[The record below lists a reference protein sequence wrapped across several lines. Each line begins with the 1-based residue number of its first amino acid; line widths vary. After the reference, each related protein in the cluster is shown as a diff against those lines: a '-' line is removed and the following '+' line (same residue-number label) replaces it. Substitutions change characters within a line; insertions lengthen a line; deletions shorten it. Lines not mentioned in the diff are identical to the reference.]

1 MSHTLTIRKQCAAP
15 IFADAWRRFGLALA
29 LQSLFSFAYAQS
41 TAPTAAATLRVLAPA
56 QDYVPGA
63 GDVIK
68 ISVFQN
74 PDLSLE
80 TRVSE
85 NGTISYPLIGTV
97 PVGGSSTAVAER
109 QIATKLKERA
119 FSTTRR

>member
-1 MSHTLTIRKQCAAP
+1 MRKQCAALT
-15 IFADAWRRFGLALA
+15 FTDAWRRFVFALA
-29 LQSLFSFAYAQS
+29 LQSLFSFACAQS
-41 TAPTAAATLRVLAPA
+41 TAPTAAATVPLAPA
-56 QDYVPGA
+56 QDYVLGA

-97 PVGGSSTAVAER
+97 SVGGSSTAVAER
-109 QIATKLKERA
+109 QIATKLKEGA